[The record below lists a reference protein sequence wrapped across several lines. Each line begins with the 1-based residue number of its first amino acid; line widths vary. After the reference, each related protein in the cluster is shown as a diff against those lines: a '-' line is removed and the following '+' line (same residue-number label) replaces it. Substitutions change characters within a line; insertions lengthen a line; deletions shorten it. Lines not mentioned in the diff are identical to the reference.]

1 MQEAFTPPSVTESTV
16 VGGWEELP
24 VHMDLLYLSKIFFFN
39 ENAKVLCSIG
49 CLNHNDGKKGLSLQ
63 HIPSSQET

>member
-24 VHMDLLYLSKIFFFN
+24 VHMDLLYLSKIFFF
-39 ENAKVLCSIG
+39 
-49 CLNHNDGKKGLSLQ
+49 
-63 HIPSSQET
+63 